1 MRSLPLPMVILSL
14 KVLFG
19 MPLPLLSLKRLAVEA
34 GYGGNPVGGTIF
46 SMLALVFSW
55 VTMSIVAGNSTLPP
69 TWSACVWVLISRTT
83 GLLVSSLIL
92 SRIGWPQPGFLAS

>member
-19 MPLPLLSLKRLAVEA
+19 MPLPLLSLKRLAVGAGYGGEA
-34 GYGGNPVGGTIF
+34 GYGGNPVGGTIL

-92 SRIGWPQPGFLAS
+92 F